1 MLELFKLEVPW
12 LLLPSVLEII
22 PSIKDVGEYILSYKL
37 YLEQE
42 ELLNTLSVCLLVA
55 SFSACC

>member
-42 ELLNTLSVCLLVA
+42 ELLNTLYVCLLVA